1 MAVVYNMDVK
11 NARLQAVVDAL
22 GPNGQLVIG
31 TDSLSGGVGILVR
44 IPLANPAATV
54 AGGVLT
60 LAGVPL
66 SDDAIS
72 TGIAELAELRDGA
85 DTTVVSGLT
94 VGTAATDLII
104 NAVEISTG
112 QLVQVTAGLITHG

>member
-1 MAVVYNMDVK
+1 MAVVYNTNVK

-31 TDSLSGGVGILVR
+31 TGSLSGSAGILVR

>member
-72 TGIAELAELRDGA
+72 TGIAELAELRDGT